1 MFDRVRQWAAGWLL
15 KGQFFRSG
23 QAGWA
28 AWMGN
33 ATSQSMRTDGQI
45 LKAYGTHPTLHG
57 VTKKISESFAS
68 LEWTLSAVTNN
79 RGKPI
84 KSRARMV
91 RDPVQRELQLQVHKA
106 QRNFV
111 EIETHPILDA
121 LDFGNPMLDGFA
133 VMQLVQL
140 YLDLT
145 GDAVI
150 VKGFDDKGM
159 VTELWPV
166 PVTWVQRRATP
177 DDPWHKISING
188 SVMKFPAEDVIWIK
202 EPNPVDP
209 YGTGSSSAAALSTE
223 LDTDEY
229 AAAFIQ
235 SFYKNHGVPSVI
247 VSNEG
252 AGAPGVKDQKQ
263 KWMDEFRGPQKAWGV
278 HFSNKKVA
286 VHHLSAEFK
295 GKQSVE
301 LRRYLRDE
309 FRHMYG
315 VPPEIMGI
323 VQNSNRATIDGAQ
336 TIMAVWVI
344 VPRAERVRI
353 AFQRQLV
360 DPIDPRLILGYVSPV
375 PIDKKHQLAV
385 MNSAPTFFTADEWR
399 RAAGNNPLGGDEGE
413 LVLIPNTSR
422 PTTLT
427 GLVDEANAPQPSDA
441 DDAAKGLNG
450 SGVPMLPESTGVD
463 AH

>member
-1 MFDRVRQWAAGWLL
+1 
-15 KGQFFRSG
+15 
-23 QAGWA
+23 
-28 AWMGN
+28 MGAS
-33 ATSQSMRTDGQI
+33 ATQNTRTDGQI
-45 LKAYGTHPTLHG
+45 LAAYQTHPTLHG

-79 RGKPI
+79 RGQPI
-84 KSRARMV
+84 KSRSRMV
-91 RDPVQRELQLQVHKA
+91 RNPAQRELQLQIHKA

-111 EIETHPILDA
+111 ELETHPVLDA

-140 YLDLT
+140 NLDLT

-159 VTELWPV
+159 VAELWPV
-166 PVTWVQRRATP
+166 PVTWVHKRSTP
-177 DDPWHKISING
+177 AEPFCQIVING
-188 SVMKFPAEDVIWIK
+188 SRMSFPGEDVIWIK
-202 EPNPVDP
+202 EPNPADP
-209 YGTGSSSAAALSTE
+209 YGTGSSSAAAMSTE

-229 AAAFIQ
+229 AAQFIQ

-252 AGAPGVKDQKQ
+252 AGVPSVKDQKQ
-263 KWMDEFRGPQKAWGV
+263 KWMDEHRGPQKAWGV
-278 HFSNKKVA
+278 YFTNKKVS
-286 VHHLSAEFK
+286 VQKLSADFE
-295 GKQSVE
+295 GDSSVE

-309 FRHMYG
+309 FRHQYG

-323 VQNSNRATIDGAQ
+323 VENSNRATVDAAE
-336 TIMAVWVI
+336 TIMARWVL

-353 AFQRQLV
+353 ALQRQLV

-375 PIDKKHQLAV
+375 PVDKDHQLAV
-385 MNSAPTFFTADEWR
+385 MEANPTFFTADEWR
-399 RAAGNNPLGGDEGE
+399 AAAGVAVVGGDEGV
-413 LVLIPNTSR
+413 LVLVANTDR

-427 GLVDEANAPQPSDA
+427 GLVDEANAPPAST
-441 DDAAKGLNG
+441 DDAAKGMNG
-450 SGVPMLPESTGVD
+450 GGVPLLPVADTEGAE

>member
-1 MFDRVRQWAAGWLL
+1 MFEGIRQRVAGWLM
-15 KGQFFRSG
+15 KGQFFSSG
-23 QAGWA
+23 DSGWA
-28 AWMGN
+28 KWMGSTLGQN
-33 ATSQSMRTDGQI
+33 QRTDGQI
-45 LKAYGTHPTLHG
+45 LKAYQTHPTLHG

-79 RGKPI
+79 NGRAI
-84 KSRARMV
+84 KSRSRMV
-91 RDPVQRELQLQVHKA
+91 RDPVQRALQLEVHKA

-111 EIETHPILDA
+111 EIETHPVLDA

-150 VKGFDDKGM
+150 VKGFDASGM

-166 PVTWVQRRATP
+166 PVTWVQKRATP
-177 DDPWHKISING
+177 DDPWCKIILNG
-188 SVMKFPAEDVIWIK
+188 SMMTFPGEDVIWIK

-209 YGTGSSSAAALSTE
+209 YGTGSSSAASMSTE

-229 AAAFIQ
+229 AAAFVQ
-235 SFYKNHGVPSVI
+235 SFYKNHGVPAVI

-252 AGAPGVKDQKQ
+252 AGAAAVREQKQ
-263 KWMDEFRGPQKAWGV
+263 KWADDHKGPAKAWGV
-278 HFSNKKVA
+278 YFSNKKVS
-286 VHHLSAEFK
+286 VHQIAADFK
-295 GKQSVE
+295 GKQSIE
-301 LRRYLRDE
+301 LRRYFRDE
-309 FRHMYG
+309 FRHQYG

-375 PIDKKHQLAV
+375 PIDKKHQLEV

-413 LVLIPNTSR
+413 LVLLKTTTR
-422 PTTLT
+422 PTTLA
-427 GLVDEANAPQPSDA
+427 GLVDEANAPPPSA

-450 SGVPMLPESTGVD
+450 AGKPLLPESAGVD